1 MSLLGEVKKFK
12 EETRA
17 MNRKL
22 DQIIELLKMLVKLQT
37 EDEDGDDKPETE

>member
-1 MSLLGEVKKFK
+1 MGLVAELQYFKK
-12 EETRA
+12 EIRE

-22 DQIIELLKMLVKLQT
+22 GQVIELLKMLVKLQT